1 MDPGVVL
8 DLLDKAN
15 RLIDQNFT
23 IIPNSTLDALSR
35 EITLLWI
42 ALGVTGALFLVTFF
56 SKWDE
61 GLISWVKRRFR
72 KRS

>member
-1 MDPGVVL
+1 M
-8 DLLDKAN
+8 DLLDKGN
-15 RLIDQNFT
+15 KLIDKNFT
-23 IIPNSTLDALSR
+23 IIPNSTLESLSR

-42 ALGVTGALFLVTFF
+42 ALGVISALFLITFF

-61 GLISWVKRRFR
+61 GLIAWVKGWFQ